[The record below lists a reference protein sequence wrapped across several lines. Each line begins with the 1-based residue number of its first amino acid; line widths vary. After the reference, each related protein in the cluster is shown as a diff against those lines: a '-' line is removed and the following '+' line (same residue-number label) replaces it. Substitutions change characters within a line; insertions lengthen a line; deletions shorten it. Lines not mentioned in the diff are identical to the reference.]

1 MTNIIEDLSSVLA
14 LANNASELAKN
25 LIDITKGKNKKEE
38 ENSAQIGS
46 SGYSAQ
52 IGSSGD
58 SAKIGSSG
66 DSAQIGSSGDYAK
79 IGSSGDSA
87 QIGSS
92 GDSAKIGS
100 SGYSAQIG
108 SSGDSAQ
115 IGSSGDSAQIG
126 SSGYSAQIGS
136 SGDSA
141 KIGSSGDSA
150 KIGSS
155 GDSAQIGSSGD
166 YAKIGS
172 SGYSA
177 QIDSSGDKAVI
188 SAIGLL
194 STVKAEI
201 GSWITLA
208 EYKYNKNHWEVDFV
222 KTEYVDGKKIKD
234 GQFYCLYN
242 HEFCEYVE
250 FDGIKSIIL
259 SKRRNVYKT
268 VCFCDIAERK
278 ITYVIE
284 KDGVYSHGDTV
295 KEAKESFIYKIS
307 NRDTSIYENYTKE
320 SVVSFEE
327 AIKMYRAIT
336 GACEAGTRYFVSGLK
351 ELKPNYTITEII
363 KLTGGQFGSEEF
375 KNFFEGKSD
384 E

>member
-1 MTNIIEDLSSVLA
+1 MTNIIEDLSDVFA
-14 LANNASELAKN
+14 LANNAAELAKN

-38 ENSAQIGS
+38 EDSAQIGS
-46 SGYSAQ
+46 SGYYAKIGSSGDYAQ
-52 IGSSGD
+52 IGSSGYY
-58 SAKIGSSG
+58 AKIGSSG
-66 DSAQIGSSGDYAK
+66 DSAQIGSSGYYAQ

-100 SGYSAQIG
+100 SG
-108 SSGDSAQ
+108 
-115 IGSSGDSAQIG
+115 
-126 SSGYSAQIGS
+126 
-136 SGDSA
+136 DSA
-141 KIGSSGDSA
+141 K
-150 KIGSS
+150 
-155 GDSAQIGSSGD
+155 
-166 YAKIGS
+166 
-172 SGYSA
+172 
-177 QIDSSGDKAVI
+177 IDSSGDKAVI
-188 SAIGLL
+188 SAIGFL
-194 STVKAEI
+194 STVKAKI

-208 EYKYNKNHWEVDFV
+208 EYKYNKEHWEVDFV

-242 HEFCEYVE
+242 HEFHEYAE
-250 FDGIKSIIL
+250 FDGIESVIL
-259 SKRRNVYKT
+259 SKKGNVYKT
-268 VCFCDIAERK
+268 VSFGDIGKGK

-307 NRDTSIYENYTKE
+307 NRDTSDYDNYTKE

-336 GACEAGTRYFVSGLK
+336 GACEAGTRYFVESLDKVKK
-351 ELKPNYTITEII
+351 EYSIAEII
-363 KLTGGQFGSEEF
+363 EITQGQYGYEEF
-375 KNFFEGKSD
+375 KDFFERKSD